1 MIISGRWSS
10 VHSQSNM
17 AKFLSKEQE
26 QSIVES
32 IKEAEKQTS
41 GEIRIHIE
49 KKCKADSP
57 LDRAKEVFV
66 ELKMHATELRNGV
79 IVYVAWKDH
88 KVAIWGDQGI
98 HEKVGQEFWEEELK
112 LILDYFKKEDYETG
126 LSEVILQIGQ
136 KLKENFPYQK
146 DDVNELSNQI
156 SYTKED
162 KQDESDA

>member
-1 MIISGRWSS
+1 
-10 VHSQSNM
+10 M
-17 AKFLSKEQE
+17 AKFLTEEQE
-26 QSIVES
+26 KSIVES
-32 IKEAEKQTS
+32 IKEAEKETS
-41 GEIRIHIE
+41 GEIRVHIE
-49 KKCKADSP
+49 KKCGAESP
-57 LDRAKEVFV
+57 LQRAQEVFG
-66 ELKMHATELRNGV
+66 ELKMHETELRNGV

-136 KLKENFPYQK
+136 KLKEYFPYQK